1 MNTYVYEGPVY
12 DRDGRRVE
20 SKKVEYT
27 TAKTDK
33 EAFKNIQYKIGKDKQ
48 IIPANIR
55 RIVTDYMEIKPSL
68 FCKDC
73 GNLLNDAGRC
83 PLCQDFEYSILDDIK
98 LLADIDDVE

>member
-33 EAFKNIQYKIGKDKQ
+33 EAFRNIQYKIGKDKQ

-55 RIVTDYMEIKPSL
+55 RIVTDYMEIEPSL

-98 LLADIDDVE
+98 LLSDIDDE

>member
-12 DRDGRRVE
+12 DRDGRKVE

-27 TAKTDK
+27 TAKTNR
-33 EAFKNIQYKIGKDKQ
+33 EAFRNIQYKIGKDKH

-55 RIVTDYMEIKPSL
+55 LLITDYAEIEPSL

-73 GNLLNDAGRC
+73 GNRLNDAGRC
-83 PLCQDFEYSILDDIK
+83 PWCQDSEYSILDDIK
-98 LLADIDDVE
+98 ILNDTDEGL